1 MLHGLQRVNK
11 NYLSSLIMRGW
22 KAQLAVIGAGGL
34 PECKSAGNVM
44 LPYN

>member
-1 MLHGLQRVNK
+1 
-11 NYLSSLIMRGW
+11 MRGW
-22 KAQLAVIGAGGL
+22 KAQMTVIGAGGL